1 MTNAQRR
8 TTHRST
14 RKTKV
19 RAAAAA
25 GLAGTLAIVCLATA
39 QAGQEDTSGSAKSS
53 AKNSAKSEAKSS
65 TSSSPLL
72 NVDYKD
78 GSLNSGI
85 PHLTTTHAKAKDASY
100 VVKSG
105 DDHAIAHKVTLDN
118 PDYVSDGAPRSESAT
133 NDVPEGKIRVG
144 DKHRYEFDVL
154 LKDWKTYEPGD
165 SETGD
170 IFFQGKHAGGNKP
183 SFYLMTK
190 RNSIAFRSPILGL
203 QSTVVDDFRSYVNK
217 WMTFRVDVSWTDD
230 KTGYYKIST
239 KMPGEADFTPR
250 KTYADVQ
257 TFHPENPT
265 EFGYLK
271 WGLYRPEESIE
282 KGDVPT
288 RVIYHD
294 NIRILDLSRS

>member
-1 MTNAQRR
+1 MANAHGR

-14 RKTKV
+14 RKRKT
-19 RAAAAA
+19 RIAAAA
-25 GLAGTLAIVCLATA
+25 GLAGTLTLVCLATA
-39 QAGQEDTSGSAKSS
+39 QAGQEETARPATDEARSA
-53 AKNSAKSEAKSS
+53 A
-65 TSSSPLL
+65 PLL
-72 NVDYKD
+72 DVNYKD

-85 PHLTTTHAKAKDASY
+85 PGLTTTHAKAKDASY

-105 DDHAIAHKVTLDN
+105 DDHAIAHKVTLGN

-133 NDVPEGKIRVG
+133 NALPAGQIHVG

-165 SETGD
+165 SQTGD

-203 QSTVVDDFRSYVNK
+203 QATVVDDFRPYVNK
-217 WMTFRVDVSWTDD
+217 WMSFRVDVSWTDD
-230 KTGYYKIST
+230 KTGYYRIST
-239 KMPGEADFTPR
+239 RMPGEPDFTLR
-250 KTYADVQ
+250 KTYDDVQ

-265 EFGYLK
+265 DFGYLK
-271 WGLYRPEESIE
+271 WGLYRPDESIE

-288 RVIYHD
+288 RVVHHD
-294 NIRILDLSRS
+294 NIRILDLAQQ

>member
-1 MTNAQRR
+1 MTHAQRR

-19 RAAAAA
+19 RAGAAA
-25 GLAGTLAIVCLATA
+25 GLAGTLAIVCLSTA
-39 QAGQEDTSGSAKSS
+39 QAGQEDTARSAKS
-53 AKNSAKSEAKSS
+53 AARSS
-65 TSSSPLL
+65 GNSSPLL

-100 VVKSG
+100 VVTSG

-133 NDVPEGKIRVG
+133 NEVPEGKIHVG
-144 DKHRYEFDVL
+144 DKRRYEFDVL

-165 SETGD
+165 SETGE

-190 RNSIAFRSPILGL
+190 RNSVAFRSPLLGL
-203 QSTVVDDFRSYVNK
+203 QATVVDDFRSYVNK
-217 WMTFRVDVSWTDD
+217 WMTFRVEVSWTDD

-239 KMPGEADFTPR
+239 RMPGESDFTLR
-250 KTYADVQ
+250 KTYDDVQ

-271 WGLYRPEESIE
+271 WGLYRPDESVE

-294 NIRILDLSRS
+294 NIRILDLSRR